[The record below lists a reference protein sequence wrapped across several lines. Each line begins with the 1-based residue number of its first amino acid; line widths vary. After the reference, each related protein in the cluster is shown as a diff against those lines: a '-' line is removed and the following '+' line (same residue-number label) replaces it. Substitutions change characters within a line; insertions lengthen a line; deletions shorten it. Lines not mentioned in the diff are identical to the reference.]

1 MKAVVQ
7 RVSDAQVIVNEE
19 IIGKIGQGFLVLLGI
34 GYEDSQ
40 EDIDY
45 LISKIAQMRIFN
57 DSDDKMNHSLNDIHG
72 NCLVVSQFTLYADTR
87 KGNRPSFVK
96 AAKPEIARAM
106 YQLFL
111 DQLSKSIG
119 QKVECGIFGADMKV
133 SLTNDGPV
141 TIILDSKER

>member
-45 LISKIAQMRIFN
+45 LIRKIAQMRIFN

>member
-1 MKAVVQ
+1 LKAVVQ

-19 IIGKIGQGFLVLLGI
+19 VIGKIGQGFLVLLGI

-57 DSDDKMNHSLNDIHG
+57 DYDHKMNLSLNDIHG

-96 AAKPEIARAM
+96 AAKLETARAM

-119 QKVECGIFGADMKV
+119 QQVECGIFGADMKV

>member
-1 MKAVVQ
+1 LKAVVQ

>member
-19 IIGKIGQGFLVLLGI
+19 VIGKIGQGFLVLLGI

-57 DSDDKMNHSLNDIHG
+57 DYDHKMNLSLNDIHG

-96 AAKPEIARAM
+96 AAKLETARAM

-119 QKVECGIFGADMKV
+119 QQVECGIFGADMKV